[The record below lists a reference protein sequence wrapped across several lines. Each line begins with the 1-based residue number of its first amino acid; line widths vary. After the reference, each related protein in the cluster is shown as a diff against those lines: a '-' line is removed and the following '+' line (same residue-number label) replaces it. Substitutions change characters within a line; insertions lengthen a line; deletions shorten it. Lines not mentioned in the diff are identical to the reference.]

1 VRKAEIK
8 KDAPGMGHPFL
19 IQEILSWGPAGKT
32 VDNFRL
38 ISYNSYI
45 SYKINMKY
53 MRRGVGDH
61 GAGRDQRA
69 SI

>member
-1 VRKAEIK
+1 VRKAEIT
-8 KDAPGMGHPFL
+8 KDAPEMGHPFA
-19 IQEILSWGPAGKT
+19 IQGILSRGSAGKT
-32 VDNFRL
+32 VDNVRL

-69 SI
+69 FV

>member
-1 VRKAEIK
+1 VRKAEIT

-19 IQEILSWGPAGKT
+19 IQGILSRGFAGKT
-32 VDNFRL
+32 VDNFPP

-53 MRRGVGDH
+53 TG
-61 GAGRDQRA
+61 
-69 SI
+69 